1 MPRPVLLDA
10 NVLIKACDSRREYH
24 EESRAIMGYLDNP
37 NWDPLITER
46 AVADAANSR
55 YFRERAGEHEKS
67 EFTNIL
73 SSLKIIEM
81 PLTPMLKYLKEVA
94 VMYND
99 IQASFENY
107 VWDRMKWAAR
117 KKKRARRMVK
127 IFNKDPSYRK
137 LRYKIYED
145 SVSISDMRILAEA
158 AALKERYEDV
168 FLVSSD
174 YHFVRLRKGSDK
186 FLNNLF
192 PNTIYK
198 AFTVR
203 CEWPDLLLN
212 AFVEEQ
218 RQLEIDVEEESLRT
232 NRSEYHDM
240 PAVKEPAN
248 VSWRQKKL

>member
-10 NVLIKACDSRREYH
+10 NVVIKACDSRRKYH
-24 EESRAIMGYLDNP
+24 EESKAIMGYLDNP
-37 NWDPLITER
+37 NWNPLITER
-46 AVADAANSR
+46 TVADAANSS

-67 EFTNIL
+67 EFTKIL
-73 SSLKIIEM
+73 SSLNIIEM

-99 IQASFENY
+99 IQMEFENY

-117 KKKRARRMVK
+117 KKKRAKRMVK
-127 IFNKDPSYRK
+127 VFNKDPSYRR

-158 AALKERYEDV
+158 AALKDRYDEV
-168 FLVSSD
+168 YLVSSD

-186 FLNNLF
+186 FLNSLF
-192 PNTIYK
+192 PNTIYNTFGVK
-198 AFTVR
+198 
-203 CEWPDLLLN
+203 CEWPDLLYK
-212 AFVEEQ
+212 AFVEED
-218 RQLEIDVEEESLRT
+218 RQLSMDIGEEASKAT
-232 NRSEYHDM
+232 GSKFVKV
-240 PAVKEPAN
+240 AVKESEN